1 MKPTI
6 RFELKHG
13 DMLTLGDVKCQY
25 LVGLDMEEVGKE
37 LVKCVAG
44 AKQWFKGLPD
54 WKMKDIGWCTK
65 GVYGQCWLITSINT
79 RDWASINYTLWCLG
93 WHSINPPSTSQL
105 TVVEGGLIFTNS
117 YELVDTRS
125 TINQLTVDQ
134 VSTECWLSANWVFN
148 GMSVEMSWI
157 TRWQMLLVQ
166 MIQDVFNCAVAFKSL
181 LRNFI
186 DGS

>member
-6 RFELKHG
+6 RYELKHG

-44 AKQWFKGLPD
+44 AKKWSKGLPD

-105 TVVEGGLIFTNS
+105 TVVKSGLIFDQFIWVGRHSVDYQPTNCWS
-117 YELVDTRS
+117 SVNGVLTKCELSIQWDVSGNVMNHSMADALS
-125 TINQLTVDQ
+125 TDDPRCL
-134 VSTECWLSANWVFN
+134 
-148 GMSVEMSWI
+148 
-157 TRWQMLLVQ
+157 
-166 MIQDVFNCAVAFKSL
+166 
-181 LRNFI
+181 
-186 DGS
+186 